1 MSTPA
6 IGRSRARAEARLK
19 VTGGARYAYEQPLD
33 GIAYGWIVGSTVA
46 RGTITTIDADPARAA
61 PGVIAV
67 LTHENAPR
75 LRPHVDPELEAL
87 QSPEIA
93 FRGQPVALVVAE
105 TLEDAR
111 EAARLVEVTYDA
123 QDHHVTLRDDDPRL
137 YEPDGLGGGSPTSS
151 FQGKP
156 EAAWSAA
163 PVAIEV
169 TYRTPAEHNNPME
182 PHATTAVWDDGTL
195 TLHDST
201 QGPATTRDAIA
212 PLLGLDEDAVRIR
225 NEHVGGGFG
234 SKGTPRINA
243 VLAAQAAKVVGR
255 PVKLAVTRQQLFDL
269 TGYRTPTIQTLRLGA
284 ERDGRLVSIGH
295 HAIGQTA
302 ATPGF
307 LEPTTMP
314 TRVLYAAP
322 HRRSSQQVAA
332 LDVPS
337 PSWFRAP
344 GRCPG
349 TFALETAMDELAVA
363 CGLDPIELR
372 VRNEPE
378 VDPETG
384 VRFSSRGLV
393 ACLREGA
400 ERFGWADRD
409 PRPGVRRRGRT
420 LVGTGVASA
429 TYPAARS
436 PAEAV
441 ARAHPDGRF
450 EIGVGASDIG
460 TGARTVL
467 GQIAADAL
475 GVDADLVDV
484 HVGDS
489 ALPDGPVAGDSAG
502 TASWGSAVHG
512 ACRALRERLPA
523 DAPAPSAPVEALWDT
538 TDEIEAQDDWSRH
551 AFGAHFAE
559 VEVDVDT
566 GEIRVSRLLGVFA
579 CGRILNPRTARSQF
593 VGGLI
598 MGIGM
603 ALLEESTTD
612 ERYGDV
618 LNHDLAQYHVP
629 VNADVLDVQATWIEE
644 DDRHLNPMGA
654 KGIGEIGI
662 VGSPAAIGNAVHH
675 ATGVRFR
682 ELPLRPDRVLRALQ
696 G

>member
-1 MSTPA
+1 RPS
-6 IGRSRARAEARLK
+6 GCARATASA
-19 VTGGARYAYEQPLD
+19 G
-33 GIAYGWIVGSTVA
+33 
-46 RGTITTIDADPARAA
+46 
-61 PGVIAV
+61 
-67 LTHENAPR
+67 
-75 LRPHVDPELEAL
+75 LR
-87 QSPEIA
+87 
-93 FRGQPVALVVAE
+93 
-105 TLEDAR
+105 
-111 EAARLVEVTYDA
+111 
-123 QDHHVTLRDDDPRL
+123 
-137 YEPDGLGGGSPTSS
+137 
-151 FQGKP
+151 
-156 EAAWSAA
+156 
-163 PVAIEV
+163 
-169 TYRTPAEHNNPME
+169 
-182 PHATTAVWDDGTL
+182 
-195 TLHDST
+195 
-201 QGPATTRDAIA
+201 
-212 PLLGLDEDAVRIR
+212 
-225 NEHVGGGFG
+225 
-234 SKGTPRINA
+234 
-243 VLAAQAAKVVGR
+243 
-255 PVKLAVTRQQLFDL
+255 
-269 TGYRTPTIQTLRLGA
+269 
-284 ERDGRLVSIGH
+284 
-295 HAIGQTA
+295 
-302 ATPGF
+302 
-307 LEPTTMP
+307 
-314 TRVLYAAP
+314 
-322 HRRSSQQVAA
+322 
-332 LDVPS
+332 
-337 PSWFRAP
+337 
-344 GRCPG
+344 
-349 TFALETAMDELAVA
+349 
-363 CGLDPIELR
+363 
-372 VRNEPE
+372 
-378 VDPETG
+378 
-384 VRFSSRGLV
+384 
-393 ACLREGA
+393 A